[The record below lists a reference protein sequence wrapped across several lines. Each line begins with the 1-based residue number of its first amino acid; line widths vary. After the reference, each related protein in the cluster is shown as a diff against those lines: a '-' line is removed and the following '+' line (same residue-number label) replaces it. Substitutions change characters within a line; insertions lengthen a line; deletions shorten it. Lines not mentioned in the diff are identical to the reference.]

1 MKMISKKL
9 PGILTSAMVLSA
21 IALPASAA
29 EIENKLV
36 LIHTNDIHC
45 DVDRNIGY
53 DGVAAYRDL
62 WEEEIG
68 EDYVLLLDAGDVVQG
83 GPLGTLTEG
92 QALIDI
98 MNSVGYDYFA
108 PGNHEFDYG
117 MEQGLYLMDQL
128 TATVLSANFID
139 LKTGESVYAGYDVRD
154 FGDVQIGFVGVTTP
168 ETLTK
173 ATPAYFQD
181 EDGEFIYSLG
191 QNDTAM
197 YDYVQAAIDACLDEG
212 ADFIVGIGHM
222 GIEDSAAPWRSTDLI
237 ENTVGFQ
244 LFLDGHS
251 HTMDAGTEVLDM
263 EGNVV
268 IVNQAGSRFDA
279 VGEVIIDL
287 DTLEFT
293 VGYVDEDF
301 SEKERS
307 VTAVMREINEKF
319 EEIMTEIV
327 AETDVDL
334 LMSVPE
340 TGDYLVRNQE
350 TNLGNLLADAFRIMM
365 DADIGLA
372 NGGGT
377 RANIMAGDITYED
390 IISVQPFGNET
401 TSISIS
407 GQTLVDSLEMGARYT
422 PDSSGG
428 FMSVSGMT
436 YEINTTIESSVV
448 VDEAGNFDHVDGE
461 YRVQN
466 VKVAGKALDYDAM
479 YTVASN
485 DYILQDFGDGMA
497 MFTDAEVVKDRTMID
512 NEMLI
517 LFIKDYLGG
526 VIGEEYADVEGRIVI
541 ITEEVT
547 EEVETEEVEPE
558 EVEPEVVEPEVV
570 EPEVVEPEVVVPE
583 VVVPEV
589 VVPEV
594 VEPEVVEPE
603 VATGRYVVKNGDNLS
618 HIARDLLGSAN
629 RWNEIYEAN
638 RDIIKDPNWI
648 YIGQE
653 FVIPAA

>member
-407 GQTLVDSLEMGARYT
+407 GQTLVDSLEMGDRK
-422 PDSSGG
+422 
-428 FMSVSGMT
+428 
-436 YEINTTIESSVV
+436 SVV
-448 VDEAGNFDHVDGE
+448 
-461 YRVQN
+461 
-466 VKVAGKALDYDAM
+466 
-479 YTVASN
+479 
-485 DYILQDFGDGMA
+485 
-497 MFTDAEVVKDRTMID
+497 
-512 NEMLI
+512 
-517 LFIKDYLGG
+517 
-526 VIGEEYADVEGRIVI
+526 
-541 ITEEVT
+541 
-547 EEVETEEVEPE
+547 
-558 EVEPEVVEPEVV
+558 
-570 EPEVVEPEVVVPE
+570 
-583 VVVPEV
+583 
-589 VVPEV
+589 
-594 VEPEVVEPE
+594 
-603 VATGRYVVKNGDNLS
+603 
-618 HIARDLLGSAN
+618 
-629 RWNEIYEAN
+629 
-638 RDIIKDPNWI
+638 
-648 YIGQE
+648 
-653 FVIPAA
+653 